1 MATQLKSEVVLFD
14 KIALIFFESYLS
26 FVGAHI
32 TFSGFT
38 FTDTEPLE
46 ELTMRRN
53 DRHRGRNITISTSYI
68 FVEEFAKLSALKSHM
83 CPKC

>member
-1 MATQLKSEVVLFD
+1 MATQLKSEVVLYD
-14 KIALIFFESYLS
+14 KIAHIFFESYLF

-38 FTDTEPLE
+38 FTDTKPLE

-53 DRHRGRNITISTSYI
+53 DLHRRQNITISTYI